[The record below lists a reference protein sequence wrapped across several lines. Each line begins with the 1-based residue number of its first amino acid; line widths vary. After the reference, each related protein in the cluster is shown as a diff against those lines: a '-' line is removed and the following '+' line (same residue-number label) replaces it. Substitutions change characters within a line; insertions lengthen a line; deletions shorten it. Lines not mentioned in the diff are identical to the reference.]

1 MSAPDLLK
9 ALELCRPHIEA
20 LSVSDDDPA
29 IKRLLK
35 YVDAA
40 ISNSPVDAVPVASD
54 AGLTP
59 MRVEGK
65 HSFYSVSYTRI
76 AQDYIGR
83 RGIKMPNAAE
93 VWVIGGDS
101 EERAAQI
108 VAAMNAH
115 PVPAKNDGGAA

>member
-40 ISNSPVDAVPVASD
+40 ISNSPVDAVPVAGVYLRRD
-54 AGLTP
+54 GAVILCQRGYE
-59 MRVEGK
+59 MD
-65 HSFYSVSYTRI
+65 TRL
-76 AQDYIGR
+76 Y
-83 RGIKMPNAAE
+83 
-93 VWVIGGDS
+93 
-101 EERAAQI
+101 
-108 VAAMNAH
+108 AH